1 MTTERPV
8 FRPRLQSVA
17 PVLAAAVASL
27 LSACAS
33 TQLDAQWADPQLAPG
48 MLRGARVL
56 VACEAYD
63 LTIKRICQDQL
74 AAEVVARGASPLV
87 AADTTNPA
95 PGRPL
100 GDDQYLGEARRAGAR
115 AVFTTYITPSA
126 VSASPGFSVG
136 IGGFGMSRHGVGAG
150 VGVSAPIGGG
160 QLATGY
166 ASNSRLTDATSGKL
180 MWTARATAPPSNDV
194 TTQTNELV
202 KAVFGAADKSQL
214 F

>member
-1 MTTERPV
+1 MIAERPV
-8 FRPRLQSVA
+8 FRRPLHAVA
-17 PVLAAAVASL
+17 PVFAFAMASL

-33 TQLDAQWADPQLAPG
+33 TQLDAQWADPQFGPG
-48 MLRGARVL
+48 TLRGARVL

-74 AAEVVARGASPLV
+74 AAEVVARGASPLI

-100 GDDQYLGEARRAGAR
+100 GDDQYLAEARRAGAR
-115 AVFTTYITPSA
+115 AVFTTYITPST
-126 VSASPGFSVG
+126 VSASPGLSIG
-136 IGGFGMSRHGVGAG
+136 IGGFGMSSHGVGAG

-160 QLATGY
+160 QLTTGY
-166 ASNSRLTDATSGKL
+166 ASNSRLTDSTSGKL
-180 MWTARATAPPSNDV
+180 MWTARATAPPSKDV
-194 TTQTNELV
+194 TTQMSELM